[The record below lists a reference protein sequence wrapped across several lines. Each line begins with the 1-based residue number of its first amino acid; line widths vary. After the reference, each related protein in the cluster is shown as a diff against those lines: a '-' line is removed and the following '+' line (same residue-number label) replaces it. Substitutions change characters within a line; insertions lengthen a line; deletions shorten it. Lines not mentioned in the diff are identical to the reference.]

1 MNAKKNQLI
10 QLLNRI
16 LGTRLQA
23 RMVFLYLA
31 GGAVPMILIGIYL
44 IIGTNRMLVDQA
56 KKAEMTELELL
67 GSETEELLR
76 TINTASKT
84 FYFDEQLESIA
95 LKQYREYQE
104 IVNDYR
110 AYTAFEDFGNFYSRQ
125 ISWISVYLD
134 NDTISEKCPF

>member
-67 GSETEELLR
+67 GSETEELL
-76 TINTASKT
+76 
-84 FYFDEQLESIA
+84 
-95 LKQYREYQE
+95 
-104 IVNDYR
+104 
-110 AYTAFEDFGNFYSRQ
+110 
-125 ISWISVYLD
+125 
-134 NDTISEKCPF
+134 

>member
-56 KKAEMTELELL
+56 K
-67 GSETEELLR
+67 
-76 TINTASKT
+76 
-84 FYFDEQLESIA
+84 
-95 LKQYREYQE
+95 
-104 IVNDYR
+104 
-110 AYTAFEDFGNFYSRQ
+110 
-125 ISWISVYLD
+125 
-134 NDTISEKCPF
+134 